1 MVGDPICR
9 SVVVLVLIVTDE
21 VNYARQEVV
30 GAFRDPLVIPPAA
43 AGSSASRHR
52 SVADVGRGVA
62 VLLADPPWR
71 FVNRTG
77 KVAPE
82 HKRLSRYE
90 TMTLGEIK
98 ALPVT
103 DFAADKSHLY
113 LWTPNALLAD
123 GIPFTDG
130 ELAFVAA
137 SLFLPSIAP

>member
-1 MVGDPICR
+1 
-9 SVVVLVLIVTDE
+9 
-21 VNYARQEVV
+21 
-30 GAFRDPLVIPPAA
+30 
-43 AGSSASRHR
+43 
-52 SVADVGRGVA
+52 
-62 VLLADPPWR
+62 
-71 FVNRTG
+71 VNRTG

-98 ALPVT
+98 ALPVA

-113 LWTPNALLAD
+113 LWTPNALVAD
-123 GIPFTDG
+123 GIPFTGG

>member
-1 MVGDPICR
+1 
-9 SVVVLVLIVTDE
+9 LVIISAMAMQVPRPLSDEDGPRARLIVPE
-21 VNYARQEVV
+21 AVQAPES
-30 GAFRDPLVIPPAA
+30 PAA
-43 AGSSASRHR
+43 ELDPASDLTASLAGQTF
-52 SVADVGRGVA
+52 GTI
-62 VLLADPPWR
+62 LADPPWR

-98 ALPVT
+98 ALPVA

-113 LWTPNALLAD
+113 LWTPNALVAD

>member
-1 MVGDPICR
+1 MAMQVPLPLSDEDGPR
-9 SVVVLVLIVTDE
+9 ARLIVPE
-21 VNYARQEVV
+21 AVQAPES
-30 GAFRDPLVIPPAA
+30 PAA
-43 AGSSASRHR
+43 ELDPASDLTASLAGQTF
-52 SVADVGRGVA
+52 GTI
-62 VLLADPPWR
+62 LADPPWR

-98 ALPVT
+98 ALPVA

-113 LWTPNALLAD
+113 LWTPNALVAY

-130 ELAFVAA
+130 ELAFCGR
-137 SLFLPSIAP
+137 FSIPA